1 MVEPPGPKRINEAD
15 LVTTKELGGSPLA
28 VCVCVR
34 ACMRACD
41 RACVCT
47 CVCVCSSVCVCVC
60 LSSPTCPLPSTT
72 PTGHG
77 SFGNVMQGTYRYPNG
92 RCIDVAIKIL
102 KEVEALN
109 PKHEIMR
116 EADTMSVLD
125 HENIVRL
132 IGGWG

>member
-1 MVEPPGPKRINEAD
+1 MG
-15 LVTTKELGGSPLA
+15 LPLLC
-28 VCVCVR
+28 VCACVR
-34 ACMRACD
+34 ACVRATV
-41 RACVCT
+41 R
-47 CVCVCSSVCVCVC
+47 VCVHVFVCVQVCVCVC
-60 LSSPTCPLPSTT
+60 VSSPTRPLPSTT

>member
-1 MVEPPGPKRINEAD
+1 MCLYNYLYLRECPH
-15 LVTTKELGGSPLA
+15 TEL
-28 VCVCVR
+28 
-34 ACMRACD
+34 
-41 RACVCT
+41 
-47 CVCVCSSVCVCVC
+47 
-60 LSSPTCPLPSTT
+60 LPV
-72 PTGHG
+72 TGHG

-92 RCIDVAIKIL
+92 RRIEVAVKIL